1 MQYKN
6 QLRNFY
12 IPEEQS
18 IYLLNANDAKKLKD
32 WVALCVSELE
42 KLGYSDIA
50 LIGKGAYGFAF
61 AGLDRGNQAC
71 VFKFSRI
78 NLPQH
83 IQERLADEAYMLSQV
98 QHPNVPRYITY
109 QVIKK
114 QGILMMQR
122 GAGIDLEHYSL
133 KHGRLSARLLVD
145 IACQLADVLLAL
157 RSHDKEGELQP
168 IVHGDVKPSNLV
180 FDEHSG
186 HISLIDWGS
195 SVFAQLDANGQY
207 LANNVMQLMSSDL
220 QNSNAR
226 MGDVYFIGP
235 EQRIGALSSP
245 RFDEQGV
252 AGTLYALA
260 SGQSCRFGNKAIP
273 ARSLGLP
280 VEFATMLDSMLAD
293 DAGLRAQAG
302 DYFLQHMSRLKH
314 LVLPELPLFDDT
326 AQLPVWI
333 SPQVRELDTV
343 VYSSRKSFLRE
354 HSEEEG
360 IAYVDDVQLERYY
373 KNYLQGMG
381 ETEKAFVA
389 AVSRLARY
397 PVVGGLA
404 IHWQAGGVYIDSS
417 LNLYDESLAQS
428 FALSVNNVVAL
439 ARAIAKVGIFK
450 ACLFNARN
458 TIHISRDSTAQPF
471 IAAADAAIPYQLAPV
486 LSSEDASKQ
495 HSYFEDGKDPDEQ
508 LVLPDAIMDDIARLN
523 LIRHTGCIIF
533 EVSSLYMK
541 IHSYYRLLD
550 PAAESEFNRLLQS
563 ILRKVALISGEGV
576 GGFMKLPYKDTRFFS
591 HQPQQPPCYYPANP
605 LKQLSGNAENCSNL
619 NQSDDS

>member
-1 MQYKN
+1 MTQVQYKN

-18 IYLLNANDAKKLKD
+18 VYLLNTNDAKKLKD
-32 WVALCVSELE
+32 WVALCISELE
-42 KLGYSDIA
+42 KLGYCDIE

-61 AGLDRGNQAC
+61 AGLDVNSQAC

-98 QHPNVPRYITY
+98 LHPNVPRYITY
-109 QVIKK
+109 QVVKK

-122 GAGIDLEHYSL
+122 GKGIDLEHYSL
-133 KHGRLSARLLVD
+133 KHGRLSARLLID
-145 IACQLADVLLAL
+145 IACQLADVLQAL
-157 RSHDKEGELQP
+157 RSHSKEGELQP
-168 IVHGDVKPSNLV
+168 IVHGDIKPSNLV
-180 FDEHSG
+180 FDAQSG
-186 HISLIDWGS
+186 LVSLIDWGS

-207 LANNVMQLMSSDL
+207 LSNNVMQLMSADL
-220 QNSNAR
+220 QTSNAR

-235 EQRIGALSSP
+235 EQRTGALSSP

-252 AGTLYALA
+252 ASTLYALA
-260 SGQSCRFGNKAIP
+260 SGQSCRFGSKAIP

-280 VEFATMLDSMLAD
+280 VEFATMLDSMLSD
-293 DAGLRAQAG
+293 DAQLRAQAG
-302 DYFLQHMSRLKH
+302 DYFLQHMPRLKH
-314 LVLPELPLFDDT
+314 LVLPELPLFADI
-326 AQLPVWI
+326 AQLPVWV

-373 KNYLQGMG
+373 KNYLAGMG

-389 AVSRLARY
+389 AVSRLARF

-404 IHWQAGGVYIDSS
+404 IHWQASGIYIDSS
-417 LNLYDESLAQS
+417 LNLYDTGLAES
-428 FALSVNNVVAL
+428 FALSVNNVVTL

-458 TIHISRDSTAQPF
+458 TIHISRNSTAEPF
-471 IAAADAAIPYQLAPV
+471 IAASDAHIPYQLAPV
-486 LSSEDASKQ
+486 LSTEDASKQ
-495 HSYFEDGKDPDEQ
+495 HSYFEDGRDPDEQ

-533 EVSSLYMK
+533 EVSALYMK

-550 PAAESEFNRLLQS
+550 PAAELEFNRLLQN
-563 ILRKVALISGEGV
+563 ILAKVSLISGEGV

-591 HQPQQPPCYYPANP
+591 HQAQQPVCYYPSNP
-605 LKQLSGNAENCSNL
+605 HKIT
-619 NQSDDS
+619 D

>member
-32 WVALCVSELE
+32 WVALCISELE
-42 KLGYSDIA
+42 KLGYKDIS

-61 AGLDRGNQAC
+61 AGLDNSAQAC

-83 IQERLADEAYMLSQV
+83 IQERLAEEAYMLSQV
-98 QHPNVPRYITY
+98 HHPNVPRYITY
-109 QVIKK
+109 QVVKK
-114 QGILMMQR
+114 QGILMMLR
-122 GAGIDLEHYSL
+122 GKGIDLERYSL
-133 KHGRLSARLLVD
+133 QHGRLSARLVVD
-145 IACQLADVLLAL
+145 IAGQLADVLLAL
-157 RSHDKEGELQP
+157 RSYYKDGALQP
-168 IVHGDVKPSNLV
+168 IVHGDIKPSNLV
-180 FDEHSG
+180 FDEQTG
-186 HISLIDWGS
+186 RISLIDWGS
-195 SVFAQLDANGQY
+195 SVFAQVDAQGQY
-207 LANNVMQLMSSDL
+207 LSNNVMQLMSADL
-220 QNSNAR
+220 QSSNAR
-226 MGDVYFIGP
+226 MGDVYFIGAD
-235 EQRIGALSSP
+235 QRAGALSSP

-252 AGTLYALA
+252 ASTLYALA
-260 SGQSCRFGNKAIP
+260 SGQSCRFGFKAIP

-280 VEFATMLDSMLAD
+280 VEFATLLDSMLSD
-293 DAGLRAQAG
+293 DAQLRSQAG
-302 DYFLQHMSRLKH
+302 DFFMQQMPRLTH
-314 LVLPELPLFDDT
+314 LVLPERQLFDDE
-326 AQLPVWI
+326 ALLPVWV
-333 SPQVRELDTV
+333 SPQARELDTV

-354 HSEEEG
+354 HSEQDG

-373 KNYLQGMG
+373 KNYLEGMG

-404 IHWQAGGVYIDSS
+404 IHWQASGVYIDSS
-417 LNLYDESLAQS
+417 LNLYDASLASS
-428 FALSVNNVVAL
+428 FALSVNNVVTL

-458 TIHISRDSTAQPF
+458 TIHISRTTTSTPF
-471 IAAADAAIPYQLAPV
+471 LAPPDAMIPYQLAPV
-486 LSSEDASKQ
+486 LSGEDASKQ

-533 EVSSLYMK
+533 EVTNLYMK

-550 PAAESEFNRLLQS
+550 PKAEAEFNRLLQS
-563 ILRKVALISGEGV
+563 ILSKVSLISGEGV

-591 HQPQQPPCYYPANP
+591 HQAQQPVCYYPANP
-605 LKQLSGNAENCSNL
+605 YRNE
-619 NQSDDS
+619 